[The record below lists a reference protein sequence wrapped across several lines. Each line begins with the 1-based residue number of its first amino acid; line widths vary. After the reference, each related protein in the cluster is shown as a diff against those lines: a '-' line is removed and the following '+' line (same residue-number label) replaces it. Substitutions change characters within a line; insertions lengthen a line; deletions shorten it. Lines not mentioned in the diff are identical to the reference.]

1 MDEHGMGWDQ
11 AWGITCRTMA
21 YTNHTLLP
29 EALEKWPVT
38 LFGRSPAD
46 LQRLAMVCAMAGFC
60 TNAGIV
66 GLYAIIARVF
76 PTQVRAFGTGF
87 TVGVGRGG
95 SVLAPIL
102 AGFLFTA
109 GYSLPTVSMTMA
121 TGSLLAA
128 AVLIL
133 LKLGDRPAV
142 PGQDRPMRTAHL
154 PEPRPA
160 R

>member
-1 MDEHGMGWDQ
+1 
-11 AWGITCRTMA
+11 
-21 YTNHTLLP
+21 
-29 EALEKWPVT
+29 
-38 LFGRSPAD
+38 
-46 LQRLAMVCAMAGFC
+46 MAGFC

-95 SVLAPIL
+95 SVLAPII

-109 GYSLPTVSMTMA
+109 GYSLPTVAMTMA

-142 PGQDRPMRTAHL
+142 PGQERPLRTTQI